1 MDKICSVLPLYESLF
16 LDNGG
21 NLLLLLQPLI
31 TLMSVRPQ
39 TSICREVL
47 SIFLLNVI
55 YVEPQK
61 CCSVDCSDSYQ
72 NELQGLRTIP
82 PTHLYI
88 HILSVNKEML
98 TDQHRCSQIITGGHR
113 STQMHKDQ
121 HRCSQITGANRS
133 SQVLTDQCRC
143 TQINTGAHRPS
154 QMLTDHH
161 RCSQMLRDTHRSS
174 QMLTDNHRCSQT
186 IRLSIT

>member
-1 MDKICSVLPLYESLF
+1 MDKICSVLPLYESPF
-16 LDNGG
+16 PDNGG

-39 TSICREVL
+39 TSICREEVL

-61 CCSVDCSDSYQ
+61 CCSVDCADSYQ

-82 PTHLYI
+82 PTHLYV

-98 TDQHRCSQIITGGHR
+98 TDQHRRSQIITGDHR
-113 STQMHKDQ
+113 STQMH
-121 HRCSQITGANRS
+121 
-133 SQVLTDQCRC
+133 
-143 TQINTGAHRPS
+143 
-154 QMLTDHH
+154 TDHH
-161 RCSQMLRDTHRSS
+161 RCSQSS
-174 QMLTDNHRCSQT
+174 GDSRTSQEVFPT
-186 IRLSIT
+186 KICRFMKSRQI